1 MDFNFDLLKTFR
13 LVAAHENYTRVA
25 EIMGVNQGTVSR
37 QMGRLEDIVGTQ
49 LLISYPKGVRLT
61 DAGRYV
67 CEQMD
72 ERLFNFEEIFT
83 RARDLK
89 SSTSGPL
96 QIVTAKFGINWLA
109 THLEEFK
116 AQNPDIEITVNTDEY
131 QMLPNASY
139 FSGTYVGL
147 TSLAPPRDTSLI
159 WQEFYEFHFYPYAHP
174 AYLQK
179 YGIPRSFEDL
189 DQHRIIGYRW
199 SRAHSGLDHVA
210 SNPLLFQGRSVKN
223 PRKAFLEVDDVLTA
237 RAMVDNGVGIGLLP
251 LYQIV
256 NTQAVPILQGL
267 YQKDSYHKRSGYY
280 VYPPYLKGNARVQ
293 KLVSYLKDIMVNKVK
308 KMDKMWDFD
317 SGDK

>member
-1 MDFNFDLLKTFR
+1 MDFNFELLKTFR

-25 EIMGVNQGTVSR
+25 DIMGVNQGTVSR
-37 QMGRLEDIVGTQ
+37 QMRRLEEIVGTQ
-49 LLISYPKGVRLT
+49 LLVSYPKGVRLT

-109 THLEEFK
+109 AHLEEFK
-116 AQNPDIEITVNTDEY
+116 TQNPDIEIMINTDEY

-147 TSLAPPRDTSLI
+147 TPLAPPRDTGLI
-159 WQEFYEFHFYPYAHP
+159 WQVLCEFHFYPYAHP

-179 YGIPRSFEDL
+179 YGMPRTFEDL
-189 DQHRIIGYRW
+189 DHHRIIGYRW
-199 SRAHSGLDHVA
+199 SRAHSGLDPIG
-210 SNPLLFQGRSVKN
+210 SNPLLFQGRHEKN
-223 PRKAFLEVDDVLTA
+223 PRKPFLEVDDVLTA
-237 RAMVDNGVGIGLLP
+237 RAMVESRVGIGFLP
-251 LYQIV
+251 FYQVINSQLMPV
-256 NTQAVPILQGL
+256 LQGIYDVNMS
-267 YQKDSYHKRSGYY
+267 YQKKNFY
-280 VYPPYLKGNARVQ
+280 VYPPYLQGNARIQ
-293 KLVSYLKDIMVNKVK
+293 KFLKYLKEMSQGENSLIEKQWEIK
-308 KMDKMWDFD
+308 KEI
-317 SGDK
+317 

>member
-1 MDFNFDLLKTFR
+1 MDFNFELLKTFR

-37 QMGRLEDIVGTQ
+37 QMRRLEEIVGTQ
-49 LLISYPKGVRLT
+49 LLVSYPKGVRLT

-72 ERLFNFEEIFT
+72 ERMFNFEEIFT

-116 AQNPDIEITVNTDEY
+116 TQNPDIEIMINTDEY

-147 TSLAPPRDTSLI
+147 TPLAPPRDTGLI
-159 WQEFYEFHFYPYAHP
+159 WQVLCEFHFYPYAHP

-199 SRAHSGLDHVA
+199 SRAHSGLDHAA
-210 SNPLLFQGRSVKN
+210 SNPLLYVGREGQK
-223 PRKAFLEVDDVLTA
+223 PRKPYVEVDDVLA
-237 RAMVDNGVGIGLLP
+237 CRALADSGVGVAFLP
-251 LYQIV
+251 FYHIL
-256 NTQAVPILQGL
+256 NTQVVPLMQGEFNKL
-267 YQKDSYHKRSGYY
+267 MSRSQKIYY
-280 VYPPYLKGNARVQ
+280 TYPSYLKGNERVQ
-293 KLVSYLKDIMVNKVK
+293 ALVKYLKENMSREASIIEAQW
-308 KMDKMWDFD
+308 DKRL
-317 SGDK
+317 